1 MNSAGNLIEAL
12 LKRLQLIVGRCVISA
27 SRYKDGELLA
37 DIELVAGEKRR
48 AVEFLQQFG
57 FSSRPKGD
65 VEGIAL
71 FVGGSRD
78 NGVVVATRGE
88 CPDLKEGEVRVHS
101 PFGSS
106 ITLKEDGS
114 ILSVPASGK
123 KFIVASDLLVRGKML
138 GTGDVVAGVNEA
150 GEEVVETGGVSLK
163 THVHPTAVIG
173 PASMP
178 TPIAGG

>member
-1 MNSAGNLIEAL
+1 MNFEAL
-12 LKRLQLIVGRCVISA
+12 LAPILAKIRLMVGRCVILA
-27 SRYKDGELLA
+27 SKYKDGELLA

-48 AVEFLQQFG
+48 GVEFLQQFG

-78 NGVVVATRGE
+78 NGVVISTRGE

-106 ITLKEDGS
+106 ITLKDDGTVELVTNS
-114 ILSVPASGK
+114 K
-123 KFIVASDLLVRGKML
+123 KFRFVGDIEA
-138 GTGDVVAGVNEA
+138 TGDVKAMCDAAFVTLAG
-150 GEEVVETGGVSLK
+150 
-163 THVHPTAVIG
+163 HIHPTGVG
-173 PASMP
+173 PSSKP
-178 TPIAGG
+178 TPGQ

>member
-1 MNSAGNLIEAL
+1 MNFEAL
-12 LKRLQLIVGRCVISA
+12 LEPILAKIRLMVGRCVILA
-27 SRYKDGELLA
+27 SKYKDGELLA

-48 AVEFLQQFG
+48 GVEFLQQFG

-78 NGVVVATRGE
+78 NGVVISTRGE

-106 ITLKEDGS
+106 ITLKDDGTVELVTNS
-114 ILSVPASGK
+114 K
-123 KFIVASDLLVRGKML
+123 KFRFVGDIEA
-138 GTGDVVAGVNEA
+138 TGNVKAMCDAAFVTLAG
-150 GEEVVETGGVSLK
+150 
-163 THVHPTAVIG
+163 HIHPTGVG
-173 PASMP
+173 PSSKP
-178 TPIAGG
+178 TPGQ

>member
-1 MNSAGNLIEAL
+1 MNFEAL
-12 LKRLQLIVGRCVISA
+12 LDPILAKIRLMVGRCVILA
-27 SRYKDGELLA
+27 CKYKDGELLA

-48 AVEFLQQFG
+48 SVEFLQQFG

-78 NGVVVATRGE
+78 NGVVISTRGE

-106 ITLKEDGS
+106 ITLKDDGTVELVTNS
-114 ILSVPASGK
+114 K
-123 KFIVASDLLVRGKML
+123 KFRFVGDIEA
-138 GTGDVVAGVNEA
+138 TGNVKAMCDTAFVTLAG
-150 GEEVVETGGVSLK
+150 
-163 THVHPTAVIG
+163 HIHPTGVG
-173 PASMP
+173 PSSKP
-178 TPIAGG
+178 TPGQ

>member
-1 MNSAGNLIEAL
+1 MNFEAL
-12 LKRLQLIVGRCVISA
+12 LDQILAKIRLMVGRCVILA
-27 SRYKDGELLA
+27 SKYKDGELLA

-48 AVEFLQQFG
+48 GVEFLQQFG

-78 NGVVVATRGE
+78 NGVVISTRGE

-106 ITLKEDGS
+106 ITLKDDGTVELVTNS
-114 ILSVPASGK
+114 K
-123 KFIVASDLLVRGKML
+123 KFRFVGDIEA
-138 GTGDVVAGVNEA
+138 TGDVKAMCDAAFVTLAG
-150 GEEVVETGGVSLK
+150 
-163 THVHPTAVIG
+163 HIHPTGVG
-173 PASMP
+173 PSSKP
-178 TPIAGG
+178 THGQ

>member
-1 MNSAGNLIEAL
+1 MNFEAL
-12 LKRLQLIVGRCVISA
+12 LDPILAKIRLMVGRCVILA
-27 SRYKDGELLA
+27 SKYKDGELLA

-48 AVEFLQQFG
+48 GVEFLQQFG

-78 NGVVVATRGE
+78 NGVVISTRGD

-106 ITLKEDGS
+106 ITLKDDGTVELVTNS
-114 ILSVPASGK
+114 K
-123 KFIVASDLLVRGKML
+123 KFRFVGDIEA
-138 GTGDVVAGVNEA
+138 TGNVKAMCDAAFVTLAG
-150 GEEVVETGGVSLK
+150 
-163 THVHPTAVIG
+163 HIHPTGVG
-173 PASMP
+173 PSSKP
-178 TPIAGG
+178 TPGQ

>member
-1 MNSAGNLIEAL
+1 MNFEAL
-12 LKRLQLIVGRCVISA
+12 LDPILAKIRLMVGRCVILA
-27 SRYKDGELLA
+27 SKYKDGELLA

-48 AVEFLQQFG
+48 GVEFLQQFG

-78 NGVVVATRGE
+78 NGVVIATRGE

-106 ITLKEDGS
+106 ITLKNDGTVELVTNS
-114 ILSVPASGK
+114 K
-123 KFIVASDLLVRGKML
+123 KFRFVGDIEA
-138 GTGDVVAGVNEA
+138 TGNVKAMCDADFVTLAG
-150 GEEVVETGGVSLK
+150 
-163 THVHPTAVIG
+163 HIHPTGVG
-173 PASMP
+173 PSSKP
-178 TPIAGG
+178 TPGQ

>member
-1 MNSAGNLIEAL
+1 MNFEAL
-12 LKRLQLIVGRCVISA
+12 LDPILVKIRLMVGRCVILA
-27 SRYKDGELLA
+27 SKYKDGELLA

-48 AVEFLQQFG
+48 GVEFLQQFG

-78 NGVVVATRGE
+78 NGVVISTRGE

-106 ITLKEDGS
+106 ITLKDDGTVELVTNS
-114 ILSVPASGK
+114 K
-123 KFIVASDLLVRGKML
+123 KFRFVGDIEA
-138 GTGDVVAGVNEA
+138 TGDVKAMCDAAFVTLAG
-150 GEEVVETGGVSLK
+150 
-163 THVHPTAVIG
+163 HIHPTGVG
-173 PASMP
+173 PSSKP
-178 TPIAGG
+178 TPGQ

>member
-1 MNSAGNLIEAL
+1 MNFEAL
-12 LKRLQLIVGRCVISA
+12 LDPILAKIRLMVGRCVILA
-27 SRYKDGELLA
+27 SKYKDGELLA

-48 AVEFLQQFG
+48 GVEFLQQFG

-78 NGVVVATRGE
+78 NGVVISTRGE

-106 ITLKEDGS
+106 ITLKDDGTVELVTNS
-114 ILSVPASGK
+114 K
-123 KFIVASDLLVRGKML
+123 KFRFVGDIEA
-138 GTGDVVAGVNEA
+138 TGNVKAMCDTAFVTLAG
-150 GEEVVETGGVSLK
+150 
-163 THVHPTAVIG
+163 HIHPTGVG
-173 PASMP
+173 PSSKP
-178 TPIAGG
+178 TPGQ